1 MSDPYKIL
9 GVSRDASND
18 EIKKAYRNLSRK
30 YHPDANINAPHPETA
45 EEKFKEIQQAYRQ
58 IMDEREHGG
67 SSYSY
72 TSYGRTSYAGSENG
86 SSVKMQAAA
95 NFINSRHFKEALN
108 VLNDIPE
115 HDAQWYFFSAIAN
128 SGLGNN
134 VTAKQLASQ
143 AAALDPSNIQYR
155 QFLQQLEFS
164 STWYSSVGRAYGQ
177 TDMGNRFCLNLCL
190 LNLCCGGCYF
200 PC

>member
-1 MSDPYKIL
+1 
-9 GVSRDASND
+9 
-18 EIKKAYRNLSRK
+18 
-30 YHPDANINAPHPETA
+30 
-45 EEKFKEIQQAYRQ
+45 
-58 IMDEREHGG
+58 MDEREHGG

-143 AAALDPSNIQYR
+143 AAAFRPFKYPIPPIPS
-155 QFLQQLEFS
+155 
-164 STWYSSVGRAYGQ
+164 AA
-177 TDMGNRFCLNLCL
+177 
-190 LNLCCGGCYF
+190 
-200 PC
+200 